1 MCWLESCLQKDY
13 IRKDKII
20 QKTRKKWG
28 AMEGITQLV
37 SKIQDVNHKLTI
49 LRLVFLPRM
58 QKVEKTVSNL
68 KIRKSQINYKI
79 RTWDHQRA
87 HVKGSSTENP

>member
-1 MCWLESCLQKDY
+1 
-13 IRKDKII
+13 
-20 QKTRKKWG
+20 
-28 AMEGITQLV
+28 MEGITQLG

-79 RTWDHQRA
+79 RT
-87 HVKGSSTENP
+87 